1 MSLKGKLAR
10 VKDVEVMAAAKACG
24 LVDTKVCAFS
34 DTRTAL
40 RFVRRKT

>member
-1 MSLKGKLAR
+1 VSLKGKAAR
-10 VKDVEVMAAAKACG
+10 VKDVEVMAAAKAHG

-40 RFVRRKT
+40 RFVRRRA